1 MYSSRAPFWF
11 KSALIFSALLL
22 QGCSSIDTPYKQQL
36 VDQCLRSTQ
45 PRTSAR
51 WDCISRSNDQAVA
64 QQARDDQEQ
73 QRRAEVARVDQVK
86 QRCAVYGFQPGTPAF
101 SQCLQNEVHQAEA
114 IQQSR
119 NMMIQQ
125 GDAQAA
131 RDQQEQFRRAQC
143 YGTGRLDCL

>member
-1 MYSSRAPFWF
+1 MFSPRAPSWF
-11 KSALIFSALLL
+11 TTILIFSVLFL
-22 QGCSSIDTPYKQQL
+22 QGCTTAADNQAAAQRASAAREQQ
-36 VDQCLRSTQ
+36 
-45 PRTSAR
+45 
-51 WDCISRSNDQAVA
+51 SRALA
-64 QQARDDQEQ
+64 QQIN
-73 QRRAEVARVDQVK
+73 
-86 QRCAVYGFQPGTPAF
+86 QRCAGYGFQPGTPAF